1 MGNNTQENW
10 WSKGE
15 EDQSENQ
22 ANAEEFNHESPVIV
36 YNKSPFTASLPSL
49 AACVFVTLILQ
60 PVAWGVGFGRW
71 EFYGSMCFNL
81 LFVIIIPLQLMN
93 NKELGERISVDP
105 DKSRIWVS
113 HRGLRTDFK
122 QRRNGSVNYE
132 NSDFIRITK
141 RTEEVQYTSGGETHD
156 GWTTFYDILLY
167 RIDGSHKTIF
177 SINGWWI
184 RKMKAVRIGKSIARA
199 AGLDYRKK

>member
-1 MGNNTQENW
+1 MEA
-10 WSKGE
+10 
-15 EDQSENQ
+15 D
-22 ANAEEFNHESPVIV
+22 EFSHESPVVV

-49 AACVFVTLILQ
+49 AGLVFMTLIMQ
-60 PVAWGVGFGRW
+60 SVAWGVGFGRW

-81 LFVIIIPLQLMN
+81 FFVILIPLQLMN
-93 NKELGERISVDP
+93 NKKLGDRISVDP

-141 RTEEVQYTSGGETHD
+141 RTEDVRYQNSKGEMVD
-156 GWTTFYDILLY
+156 GWTTFYDIRLY

-177 SINGWWI
+177 TLNGW
-184 RKMKAVRIGKSIARA
+184 RLTKMKAVRIGKSIAQA

>member
-1 MGNNTQENW
+1 MEV
-10 WSKGE
+10 
-15 EDQSENQ
+15 D
-22 ANAEEFNHESPVIV
+22 EFSHESSVIV

-49 AACVFVTLILQ
+49 AGLVFMTLILQ

-93 NKELGERISVDP
+93 NKKLGDRISVDP

-141 RTEEVQYTSGGETHD
+141 RTEEVRYESGGEI
-156 GWTTFYDILLY
+156 GGGTFYDIRLY

-177 SINGWWI
+177 STTSWLT
-184 RKMKAVRIGKSIARA
+184 KMKAVRIGKSIAQA

>member
-1 MGNNTQENW
+1 MEA
-10 WSKGE
+10 
-15 EDQSENQ
+15 D
-22 ANAEEFNHESPVIV
+22 EFSHESPVVV

-49 AACVFVTLILQ
+49 AGLVFMTLILQ
-60 PVAWGVGFGRW
+60 YVAWGVGFGRW
-71 EFYGSMCFNL
+71 EFYGSICFNL
-81 LFVIIIPLQLMN
+81 LLVIIIPLQLMN
-93 NKELGERISVDP
+93 NKKLGDRISVDP

-141 RTEEVQYTSGGETHD
+141 RVEKAQWSSGGETHR
-156 GWTTFYDILLY
+156 GWTTFYDIRLY

-177 SINGWWI
+177 SLNGW
-184 RKMKAVRIGKSIARA
+184 RLTKMKAVRIGKSIAQA

>member
-1 MGNNTQENW
+1 MEV
-10 WSKGE
+10 
-15 EDQSENQ
+15 D
-22 ANAEEFNHESPVIV
+22 EFNHESPVIV

-60 PVAWGVGFGRW
+60 SVAWGVGFGRW

-93 NKELGERISVDP
+93 NKKLGDRISVDP

-122 QRRNGSVNYE
+122 QKRNGSVNYE

-141 RTEEVQYTSGGETHD
+141 RTEEVQYESGGESHQ
-156 GWTTFYDILLY
+156 GWTTFYDIRLY

-177 SINGWWI
+177 SING
-184 RKMKAVRIGKSIARA
+184 RLTKKKAVRIGKSIAQV
-199 AGLDYRKK
+199 AGLDYRK

>member
-1 MGNNTQENW
+1 MEV
-10 WSKGE
+10 
-15 EDQSENQ
+15 D
-22 ANAEEFNHESPVIV
+22 EFSHESPVIV

-60 PVAWGVGFGRW
+60 SVAWGVGFGRW

-93 NKELGERISVDP
+93 NKKLGDRISVDP

-141 RTEEVQYTSGGETHD
+141 RTEEVQYESGEEIG
-156 GWTTFYDILLY
+156 GGTFYDIRLY
-167 RIDGSHKTIF
+167 RIDGSHMTIF
-177 SINGWWI
+177 STTSWLT
-184 RKMKAVRIGKSIARA
+184 KMKAVRIGKSIAQA
-199 AGLDYRKK
+199 AGLEYRKI

>member
-15 EDQSENQ
+15 EDQSESQ
-22 ANAEEFNHESPVIV
+22 GNAEEFNHEFPVVV

-49 AACVFVTLILQ
+49 AGLVFMTLILQ
-60 PVAWGVGFGRW
+60 YVAWEVGFGRW
-71 EFYGSMCFNL
+71 EFYGSICFNL
-81 LFVIIIPLQLMN
+81 LFVIVIPLQLMN
-93 NKELGERISVDP
+93 NKELGDRISVDP

-141 RTEEVQYTSGGETHD
+141 RTEEVQYQSGGESHQ
-156 GWTTFYDILLY
+156 GWTTFYDIRLY

-177 SINGWWI
+177 TLNGW
-184 RKMKAVRIGKSIARA
+184 RLTKMKAVRIGKSIAQA

>member
-1 MGNNTQENW
+1 M
-10 WSKGE
+10 
-15 EDQSENQ
+15 
-22 ANAEEFNHESPVIV
+22 
-36 YNKSPFTASLPSL
+36 
-49 AACVFVTLILQ
+49 TLIMQ
-60 PVAWGVGFGRW
+60 SVAWGVGVGRW
-71 EFYGSMCFNL
+71 EFYGSICFNL
-81 LFVIIIPLQLMN
+81 LLVIIIPLQLMN
-93 NKELGERISVDP
+93 NKKLGDRISVDP

-141 RTEEVQYTSGGETHD
+141 RPEEVKIHD
-156 GWTTFYDILLY
+156 SEGDLVHGWAKFHDIRLY

-177 SINGWWI
+177 SINGVLS
-184 RKMKAVRIGKSIARA
+184 KMKAVPIGKSIARG